1 MPPIKFFSLHEDS
14 DECLFSHC
22 HQEYSDILSGQSKKD
37 VTGTLSCDKCSVSFK
52 TKAELDSHTKSKH
65 TLVRCDQ
72 CSKEY
77 LNRFEMTRHIW
88 RNHTEIDCKLCGDIL
103 GSRQELKVHKEH
115 DHNIKM
121 TQECRFFSN
130 GHCVDADECLYSHNK
145 DNSNKQHI
153 QRKTRF
159 IIDSDYCKDGLDCAR
174 IDCEYGENKH
184 RKIKDVPCKFQ
195 ANCKKPECPF
205 KHNENLDFHKSRNQ
219 KRRN

>member
-1 MPPIKFFSLHEDS
+1 
-14 DECLFSHC
+14 
-22 HQEYSDILSGQSKKD
+22 
-37 VTGTLSCDKCSVSFK
+37 
-52 TKAELDSHTKSKH
+52 
-65 TLVRCDQ
+65 
-72 CSKEY
+72 
-77 LNRFEMTRHIW
+77 MTRHQW
-88 RNHTEIDCKLCGDIL
+88 RNHSDINCKFCGDNL
-103 GSRQELKVHKEH
+103 RSRVELKVHKEQV
-115 DHNIKM
+115 HNMKV

-159 IIDSDYCKDGLDCAR
+159 IIYSDYCKDGLNCAR

-184 RKIKDVPCKFQ
+184 RRIKDVPCKFQ